1 MTIHPPLYLECIADL
16 MIESEVL
23 SVYVIVSLLV
33 ILPPLMIQ
41 LILEL
46 LHLLR
51 LVAAHH

>member
-1 MTIHPPLYLECIADL
+1 

-23 SVYVIVSLLV
+23 SVNVIVSLLV
-33 ILPPLMIQ
+33 ILPQLMIQ

-46 LHLLR
+46 LHPLR